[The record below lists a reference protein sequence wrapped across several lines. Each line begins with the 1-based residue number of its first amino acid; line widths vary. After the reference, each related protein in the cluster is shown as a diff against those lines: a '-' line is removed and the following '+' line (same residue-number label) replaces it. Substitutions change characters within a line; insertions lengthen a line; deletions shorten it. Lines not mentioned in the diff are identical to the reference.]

1 MVIKYIEYIKWI
13 YRLHDGNKI
22 VILCGDFTEFL
33 H

>member
-13 YRLHDGNKI
+13 YILRDGNKI
-22 VILCGDFTEFL
+22 VLFYGEFTEFL